1 MEIRCGSEGRQ
12 FWIILFP
19 SFLPFL
25 SFPSFPMIAFY
36 EIQGAKGCRIHACA
50 MHRGNLN
57 LEPGFSRQ
65 L

>member
-1 MEIRCGSEGRQ
+1 MWVGGQ
-12 FWIILFP
+12 AILDHSISFLP
-19 SFLPFL
+19 SFL
-25 SFPSFPMIAFY
+25 SFSMIAFY